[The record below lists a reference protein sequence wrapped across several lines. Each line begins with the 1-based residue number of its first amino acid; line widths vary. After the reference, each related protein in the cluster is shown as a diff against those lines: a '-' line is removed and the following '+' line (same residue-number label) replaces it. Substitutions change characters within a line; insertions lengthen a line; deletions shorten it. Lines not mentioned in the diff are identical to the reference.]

1 MRRFVAVR
9 PAEQQGSAGFGPPAE
24 IFEQLLMSSPRA
36 FVLAFA
42 AVHLMACSDFVPGGT
57 SLSKRQ
63 GDTEYRLSLGQRVP
77 DTAEASAI
85 GPLEGRV
92 RPGTAAFAALVRCD
106 DLDIVF
112 KDEERTGADRM
123 MTRALRDKLRRLS
136 TRVSREWPNVK
147 LRVTEAWDERREHG
161 ENSVHYEGRAADI
174 TTSDVDTAKLGR
186 LARLAVISG
195 LDWVFYEDASHVHVS
210 VAR

>member
-1 MRRFVAVR
+1 
-9 PAEQQGSAGFGPPAE
+9 
-24 IFEQLLMSSPRA
+24 MSSPRA
-36 FVLAFA
+36 FLVALA
-42 AVHLMACSDFVPGGT
+42 AVHLMACSDLIPDGI

-63 GDTEYRLSLGQRVP
+63 GDSEYRLSVGQRVP

-92 RPGTAAFAALVRCD
+92 RPRTAAFAGLVRCD
-106 DLDIVF
+106 DADIIF
-112 KDEERTGADRM
+112 KDEEHTGADRM

-136 TRVSREWPNVK
+136 PRVSREWPNLK

-174 TTSDVDTAKLGR
+174 TISDVDGAKLGR
-186 LARLAVISG
+186 LARLAVLSG

>member
-1 MRRFVAVR
+1 
-9 PAEQQGSAGFGPPAE
+9 
-24 IFEQLLMSSPRA
+24 MSLPR
-36 FVLAFA
+36 VLIVTFA
-42 AVHLMACSDFVPGGT
+42 AVHLVACSDLFPDGI

-63 GDTEYRLSLGQRVP
+63 GDGDYRMSVGQRVP

-92 RPGTAAFAALVRCD
+92 RPGTTAFASLVRCD
-106 DLDIVF
+106 DADIVF
-112 KDEERTGADRM
+112 KDEEHTGADRM

-136 TRVSREWPNVK
+136 PRVTREWPALR

-174 TTSDVDTAKLGR
+174 TTSDVDSSKLGR
-186 LARLAVISG
+186 LGRLAVLSG
-195 LDWVFYEDASHVHVS
+195 LDWVFYEDGSHVHVS